1 MTFTPDEMN
10 LMCIYDTADK
20 TELAKQLRF
29 SVPYIENAELKEITE
44 TVINKLERMT
54 AEEFEQTEFIPTV
67 TAEDMED

>member
-1 MTFTPDEMN
+1 MTFTSDEMN
-10 LMCIYDTADK
+10 LICIYDTSDK
-20 TELAKQLRF
+20 AELEKQLRL
-29 SVPYIENAELKEITE
+29 SVPYIENAELREITE

>member
-1 MTFTPDEMN
+1 MTFTSNEMN
-10 LMCIYDTADK
+10 LICIYNTSDK
-20 TELAKQLRF
+20 AELEKQLRL
-29 SVPYIENAELKEITE
+29 SVPYIENAELREVTE